1 MNLTRAT
8 LVTLFTSLAFGYS
21 PTVTAAWRV
30 GLRRVG
36 PVRYGM
42 TLAEA
47 SRALGEDLSTTAN
60 HGSGCLYAFPK
71 SAPPGVSFLVEGD
84 LVERV
89 DVRAGDVRTWSGA
102 HIGSTEDEVKA
113 LYGGRIEV
121 KEHPYTGPEGHYLI
135 FVPQSPADS
144 AFRIVFETD
153 GHAVT
158 VYRAGRRPAVEYI
171 EGCA

>member
-1 MNLTRAT
+1 VKSPTIALLT
-8 LVTLFTSLAFGYS
+8 LCISLASSHGQ
-21 PTVTAAWRV
+21 TTTWRV
-30 GLRRVG
+30 GLRGVG

-47 SRALGEDLSTTAN
+47 SRALGEDLSTKGE
-60 HGSGCLYAFPK
+60 HGSGCSYAFPK
-71 SAPPGVSFLVEGD
+71 SAPVGVSFLVEGG

-89 DVRAGDVRTWSGA
+89 DVRAGMVQTVSGA
-102 HIGSTEDEVKA
+102 HIGSTEEEVKA
-113 LYGGRIEV
+113 LYPGRIEV
-121 KEHPYTGPEGHYLI
+121 KEHPYTGPQGHYLI
-135 FVPQSPADS
+135 FVPQAPADS